1 MSIHGAAFCDSVAH
15 VENIQWK
22 LRQYLETHGLSAY
35 ALAKVAGGRETT
47 IYRLAREGQEP
58 DRVDLPTLARV
69 IGALRRLTGETVTP
83 NDLLE
88 VIEGINP
95 DPDQAWLDS
104 SAADLATQL
113 DDLEQDVPPEE
124 LNAWQGAFNKAA
136 PAVYDTKRR
145 VWLSG
150 DAATKYANRKAPAR
164 KVVTK

>member
-1 MSIHGAAFCDSVAH
+1 

-69 IGALRRLTGETVTP
+69 IGALRKLTGETVTP

-88 VIEGINP
+88 VIEEIP
-95 DPDQAWLDS
+95 DQEQAWLDS
-104 SAADLATQL
+104 SAADLAA
-113 DDLEQDVPPEE
+113 DLAELEKDIPPEE
-124 LNAWQGAFNKAA
+124 LKAWNEAFEKQAE
-136 PAVYDTKRR
+136 PVVYDTKRR

-150 DAATKYANRKAPAR
+150 NAATKHANR
-164 KVVTK
+164 KVVTQ